1 MTIDLQHGSSRKR
14 LEITLTTDG
23 DSSRIRYHSPS
34 PYVLSPTSASRFTI
48 QVKQLIFFI
57 TFSPFETQTI
67 TMSIPTT
74 PVISVTDINDE
85 TTVIEQPREES
96 PSPLPIPPPQSMSSL
111 NDDSMS
117 PHHSPIVSS
126 DDEADNDSD
135 TAFSRSRTPS
145 PDSTVAI
152 LMQFL
157 TDTAERLAEPIRVIN
172 HTMRNVIVTRDR
184 MIHRLST
191 ATEPLTDEQRDALI
205 ISLQEFAIEAENLGL
220 PLIPIEIIEGFFE
233 RIRPHDAS
241 PEIIARDTFAIAT
254 TRLTLVPIIAQT
266 REEQII
272 VHPVGAPPTFTVQA
286 DADVFNDSDS
296 DSPNPESEL
305 PMNLFPQ
312 EFNSSNDENFDVRP
326 PIITLTDRILEHY
339 HIPTWEDTTTQRNYY
354 RIWTLLTSWTFV
366 NNYLHVLN
374 RHIRVDLIAIVN
386 NFVNLTR

>member
-1 MTIDLQHGSSRKR
+1 M
-14 LEITLTTDG
+14 DG
-23 DSSRIRYHSPS
+23 DNNRIRYHSPS
-34 PYVLSPTSASRFTI
+34 PYVLSSPLAPRFTI
-48 QVKQLIFFI
+48 QVKQSISFI
-57 TFSPFETQTI
+57 TFSPFETKTT
-67 TMSIPTT
+67 TMSTSTT
-74 PVISVTDINDE
+74 PVISVTDINEE
-85 TTVIEQPREES
+85 TTVIERPREES

-126 DDEADNDSD
+126 DDEADNDSE

-145 PDSTVAI
+145 PDSTIAV

-157 TDTAERLAEPIRVIN
+157 TDTAEQLAELIRVVN

-191 ATEPLTDEQRDALI
+191 AAEPLTDEQRDALI
-205 ISLQEFAIEAENLGL
+205 VSLQEFAIEAENLGL

-233 RIRPHDAS
+233 RIRPRDAS

-254 TRLTLVPIIAQT
+254 TRLTLVPIVTQT

-272 VHPVGAPPTFTVQA
+272 VQPVGAPPTFTIQA
-286 DADVFNDSDS
+286 NADIINNSDS
-296 DSPNPESEL
+296 DSPDPESEL

-326 PIITLTDRILEHY
+326 PVITLTDR
-339 HIPTWEDTTTQRNYY
+339 
-354 RIWTLLTSWTFV
+354 
-366 NNYLHVLN
+366 
-374 RHIRVDLIAIVN
+374 
-386 NFVNLTR
+386 

>member
-1 MTIDLQHGSSRKR
+1 MTDLQHGSSRKR

-23 DSSRIRYHSPS
+23 DNSSRIRYYSPS

-57 TFSPFETQTI
+57 TISPLETKIT
-67 TMSIPTT
+67 TMSTPTT

-135 TAFSRSRTPS
+135 TAFLRSRTPS

-157 TDTAERLAEPIRVIN
+157 TDTAEQLAEPIRVVN

-191 ATEPLTDEQRDALI
+191 ATEPLTEEQREALI
-205 ISLQEFAIEAENLGL
+205 ISLQEFAVEAKNLGL
-220 PLIPIEIIEGFFE
+220 PLIPQEIIEGFFE
-233 RIRPHDAS
+233 RIRPREAS
-241 PEIIARDTFAIAT
+241 PEVIAHDALAVAI
-254 TRLTLVPIIAQT
+254 TRLTSVPVRTQTEENQVTDHLDDQVII
-266 REEQII
+266 
-272 VHPVGAPPTFTVQA
+272 HPAG
-286 DADVFNDSDS
+286 
-296 DSPNPESEL
+296 
-305 PMNLFPQ
+305 
-312 EFNSSNDENFDVRP
+312 
-326 PIITLTDRILEHY
+326 
-339 HIPTWEDTTTQRNYY
+339 
-354 RIWTLLTSWTFV
+354 
-366 NNYLHVLN
+366 
-374 RHIRVDLIAIVN
+374 
-386 NFVNLTR
+386 

>member
-1 MTIDLQHGSSRKR
+1 
-14 LEITLTTDG
+14 
-23 DSSRIRYHSPS
+23 
-34 PYVLSPTSASRFTI
+34 
-48 QVKQLIFFI
+48 
-57 TFSPFETQTI
+57 
-67 TMSIPTT
+67 MSTPTT
-74 PVISVTDINDE
+74 PIISVTDTNDE
-85 TTVIEQPREES
+85 ITVIEQPREES
-96 PSPLPIPPPQSMSSL
+96 PPPLPVPPPQSMSSL

-126 DDEADNDSD
+126 DDEADNDSE

-145 PDSTVAI
+145 PNSTVAV

-157 TDTAERLAEPIRVIN
+157 TDTAEQLAEPIRVVN

-191 ATEPLTDEQRDALI
+191 ATEPLTDEQREALI
-205 ISLQEFAIEAENLGL
+205 ISLQEFAMEAENLGL

-233 RIRPHDAS
+233 RIRPRDAS

-254 TRLTLVPIIAQT
+254 TRLTLVTVPIVTQT
-266 REEQII
+266 REEQTI

-286 DADVFNDSDS
+286 DADTLNNSDS
-296 DSPNPESEL
+296 DSPDPESEL

-312 EFNSSNDENFDVRP
+312 EFNSSNDENFDIRP
-326 PIITLTDRILEHY
+326 PVITLTDRILEHY
-339 HIPTWEDTTTQRNYY
+339 HVPTWEDTTTRRNYY

-386 NFVNLTR
+386 NVVNLTRRYRTPHEDRWVTLTIWDNLTLTIWDNLRWIYTLRGDVYTEEATRLT